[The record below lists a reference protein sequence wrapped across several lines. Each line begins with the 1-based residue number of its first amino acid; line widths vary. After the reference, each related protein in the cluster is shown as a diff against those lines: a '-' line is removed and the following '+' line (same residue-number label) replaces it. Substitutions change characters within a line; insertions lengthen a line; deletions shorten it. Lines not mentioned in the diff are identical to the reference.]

1 MIYVSDLMT
10 SRVFTLRRTDTLQ
23 DVRSL
28 MQLAK
33 IRHIPVTEDGDR
45 FVGLLTHRDLLGYA
59 VSHLAEINREEQE
72 EIESSILVGD
82 IMQTDVRTVAPDTLL
97 REAAEILYRNKYG
110 CLPVLDGDNKLV
122 GIITEADFLRLAI
135 ALLHD
140 ACSSITSNRWS
151 PLHHRARFKEKKWVA
166 SFVIPSAMAL

>member
-97 REAAEILYRNKYG
+97 REAASG
-110 CLPVLDGDNKLV
+110 
-122 GIITEADFLRLAI
+122 
-135 ALLHD
+135 
-140 ACSSITSNRWS
+140 
-151 PLHHRARFKEKKWVA
+151 HRAAARRLIFHYIKPLEPP
-166 SFVIPSAMAL
+166 SSPSAL

>member
-10 SRVFTLRRTDTLQ
+10 SKVFTLQRTDTLQ

-33 IRHIPVTEDGDR
+33 IRHIPVTGEGGQ

-59 VSHLAEINREEQE
+59 VSHLAEIDPQEQE
-72 EIESSILVGD
+72 EIESAIMVGE
-82 IMQTDVRTVAPDTLL
+82 IMQTDVRTVSPDTLL

-110 CLPVLDGDNKLV
+110 CLPVLDGDKKLV

-135 ALLHD
+135 ALLHE
-140 ACSSITSNRWS
+140 A
-151 PLHHRARFKEKKWVA
+151 
-166 SFVIPSAMAL
+166 

>member
-45 FVGLLTHRDLLGYA
+45 FVGLLTHRDLLGY
-59 VSHLAEINREEQE
+59 AEINREEQE

-140 ACSSITSNRWS
+140 A
-151 PLHHRARFKEKKWVA
+151 
-166 SFVIPSAMAL
+166 

>member
-1 MIYVSDLMT
+1 MRYHI
-10 SRVFTLRRTDTLQ
+10 LRKSTGKSKKKSNPL
-23 DVRSL
+23 
-28 MQLAK
+28 
-33 IRHIPVTEDGDR
+33 
-45 FVGLLTHRDLLGYA
+45 F
-59 VSHLAEINREEQE
+59 
-72 EIESSILVGD
+72 LVGD

-140 ACSSITSNRWS
+140 A
-151 PLHHRARFKEKKWVA
+151 
-166 SFVIPSAMAL
+166 

>member
-28 MQLAK
+28 TQLAK

-82 IMQTDVRTVAPDTLL
+82 IMQTDVRT
-97 REAAEILYRNKYG
+97 KYG

-140 ACSSITSNRWS
+140 A
-151 PLHHRARFKEKKWVA
+151 
-166 SFVIPSAMAL
+166 

>member
-82 IMQTDVRTVAPDTLL
+82 ISLASLPKQISCVWPSRCCTTPDL
-97 REAAEILYRNKYG
+97 
-110 CLPVLDGDNKLV
+110 
-122 GIITEADFLRLAI
+122 F
-135 ALLHD
+135 
-140 ACSSITSNRWS
+140 ITSNRWS

>member
-82 IMQTDVRTVAPDTLL
+82 VRTVAPDTLL

-140 ACSSITSNRWS
+140 A
-151 PLHHRARFKEKKWVA
+151 
-166 SFVIPSAMAL
+166 

>member
-59 VSHLAEINREEQE
+59 VSINREEQE

-140 ACSSITSNRWS
+140 A
-151 PLHHRARFKEKKWVA
+151 
-166 SFVIPSAMAL
+166 

>member
-110 CLPVLDGDNKLV
+110 CLPGKDEMQAVEYMDSFLVIKRKGDW
-122 GIITEADFLRLAI
+122 LRLI
-135 ALLHD
+135 RYD
-140 ACSSITSNRWS
+140 

>member
-10 SRVFTLRRTDTLQ
+10 SRVFTLRRTDTLE

-97 REAAEILYRNKYG
+97 REAAECYVRVPSWKQAVSGLEPYWNQVPNAQRYLRIPKHV
-110 CLPVLDGDNKLV
+110 LPQKLSC
-122 GIITEADFLRLAI
+122 GIG
-135 ALLHD
+135 H
-140 ACSSITSNRWS
+140 S
-151 PLHHRARFKEKKWVA
+151 
-166 SFVIPSAMAL
+166 

>member
-97 REAAEILYRNKYG
+97 REAAEYG

-140 ACSSITSNRWS
+140 A
-151 PLHHRARFKEKKWVA
+151 
-166 SFVIPSAMAL
+166 

>member
-110 CLPVLDGDNKLV
+110 FIFH
-122 GIITEADFLRLAI
+122 IITVNHTIFHYIKPLEPP
-135 ALLHD
+135 
-140 ACSSITSNRWS
+140 SS
-151 PLHHRARFKEKKWVA
+151 
-166 SFVIPSAMAL
+166 PSAL

>member
-1 MIYVSDLMT
+1 MRNVYEQILKEVYNDTIVMASLVENT
-10 SRVFTLRRTDTLQ
+10 ITQTLKAI
-23 DVRSL
+23 S
-28 MQLAK
+28 K
-33 IRHIPVTEDGDR
+33 G
-45 FVGLLTHRDLLGYA
+45 GYE
-59 VSHLAEINREEQE
+59 LAEVIKGNDDIIDEEQE

-140 ACSSITSNRWS
+140 A
-151 PLHHRARFKEKKWVA
+151 
-166 SFVIPSAMAL
+166 

>member
-10 SRVFTLRRTDTLQ
+10 NRVFTLRRTDTLQ

-33 IRHIPVTEDGDR
+33 IRHIPVTEDGDH

-59 VSHLAEINREEQE
+59 VSHLAEINQEEQA
-72 EIESSILVGD
+72 EIESAILVG
-82 IMQTDVRTVAPDTLL
+82 
-97 REAAEILYRNKYG
+97 EILYRNKYG
-110 CLPVLDGDNKLV
+110 CLPVLDDDRKLV

-140 ACSSITSNRWS
+140 A
-151 PLHHRARFKEKKWVA
+151 
-166 SFVIPSAMAL
+166 

>member
-33 IRHIPVTEDGDR
+33 IRHIPVTEGGDR

-140 ACSSITSNRWS
+140 A
-151 PLHHRARFKEKKWVA
+151 
-166 SFVIPSAMAL
+166 

>member
-72 EIESSILVGD
+72 EIESYFGRRHHANRRQDRCARYPSPGSGGD
-82 IMQTDVRTVAPDTLL
+82 PLPEQVRLFARPRWGQQTRWHHYRSRFPASGHRAAARRLIFLLHQTAGAPF
-97 REAAEILYRNKYG
+97 
-110 CLPVLDGDNKLV
+110 
-122 GIITEADFLRLAI
+122 ITERALRKKNG
-135 ALLHD
+135 
-140 ACSSITSNRWS
+140 S
-151 PLHHRARFKEKKWVA
+151 HH
-166 SFVIPSAMAL
+166 S